1 VGRVAALPAARLEQP
16 ARLARLQELVQETL
30 LGATLEQARAE
41 LAQDRVVEAGIVEL
55 EAEQVLPV
63 DAGAHRL
70 GGTPVRQVLAELQ
83 QGDQRQPPR
92 RQPRLAELREQ
103 VGEVFVGEDGAE
115 LVAELQQ
122 RVALAEGGLGD
133 PRRPL
138 RHGLDRGGLERHGGP
153 PAG

>member
-1 VGRVAALPAARLEQP
+1 MGRVAALPAARLEQP
-16 ARLARLQELVQETL
+16 ARLARLQQFAEQAL
-30 LGATLEQARAE
+30 LGAALEQAGAE

-70 GGTPVRQVLAELQ
+70 GGTPVRQVLAEPQ

-103 VGEVFVGEDGAE
+103 VGEVRVGEDGAE
-115 LVAELQQ
+115 LVPQLQE
-122 RVALAEGGLGD
+122 RVALAEGGPGD
-133 PRRPL
+133 ARRPL